1 MGAATERVAAG
12 VRARPLASLAAGSC
26 GTIAHI
32 PLDDPG
38 MAAELAALRLL
49 PGEPVEV
56 IEVVPLGGPVVVQ
69 TAGGVYALGR
79 RLAARI
85 EVWGDP

>member
-1 MGAATERVAAG
+1 MEHVAAAA
-12 VRARPLASLAAGSC
+12 RTRPLAGLGAGSC
-26 GTIAHI
+26 GTIVRI

-49 PGEPVEV
+49 PGEPVGV

-85 EVWGDP
+85 EVCDNP

>member
-1 MGAATERVAAG
+1 
-12 VRARPLASLAAGSC
+12 
-26 GTIAHI
+26 
-32 PLDDPG
+32 

-56 IEVVPLGGPVVVQ
+56 IEVMPLGGPVLVQ

-79 RLAARI
+79 RLAGRI
-85 EVWGDP
+85 EVRGDP